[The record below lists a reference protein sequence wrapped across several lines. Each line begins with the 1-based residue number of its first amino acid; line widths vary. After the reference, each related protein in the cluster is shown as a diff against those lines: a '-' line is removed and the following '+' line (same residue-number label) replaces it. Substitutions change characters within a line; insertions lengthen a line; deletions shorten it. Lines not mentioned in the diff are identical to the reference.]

1 MSENFLDMNFDLQQ
15 EISDLDLDSSAAQDK
30 VFLSEF
36 QREIQYL
43 NRESIYQAK
52 EILKQVPHL
61 SAKELDKLVNI
72 LLTGISC

>member
-1 MSENFLDMNFDLQQ
+1 MSENFLEMNFDLQQ
-15 EISDLDLDSSAAQDK
+15 EISDLDLDSSVPQEK